1 MNYDALPAN
10 RFRQFGLRTLFF
22 VVTLVC
28 ILGAV
33 ISNRF
38 RGERFHHS
46 STITGTLQS
55 ESVDVARRL
64 KLAVST
70 MPGHQVT
77 KDAEFPFERI
87 FNAGAFES
95 MKKAKPAQQ
104 VFARI
109 TLADGTTSSVVG
121 FWIYEREPWPAGK
134 RRSEVV
140 IVVVGYES
148 YFDIQSGRSH
158 AHESE
163 RYRLSQLAYTNIV
176 ISCLR
181 PE

>member
-1 MNYDALPAN
+1 MTYDAQPAK

-33 ISNRF
+33 VSNRF

-46 STITGTLQS
+46 MTITGVLQS
-55 ESVDVARRL
+55 ESVAVARRL

-70 MPGHQVT
+70 IPGHQAT

-95 MKKAKPAQQ
+95 MKKSKRAER

-109 TLADGTTSSVVG
+109 TLVDGTTSVVG
-121 FWIYEREPWPAGK
+121 FWIFEREPWPDLK
-134 RRSEVV
+134 RRLEVV

-148 YFDIQSGRSH
+148 YFDIQSGRYH
-158 AHESE
+158 AHEME
-163 RYRLSQLAYTNIV
+163 RHRLSQVAYTEVV
-176 ISCLR
+176 ISCLK